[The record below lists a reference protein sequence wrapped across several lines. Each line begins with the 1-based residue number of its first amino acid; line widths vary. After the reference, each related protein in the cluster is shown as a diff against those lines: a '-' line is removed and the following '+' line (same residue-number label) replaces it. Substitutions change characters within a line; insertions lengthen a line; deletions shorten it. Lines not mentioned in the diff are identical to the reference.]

1 MKFLYSK
8 ADELSKQYQVELTNE
23 RGQREWLYLVSKM
36 SDSESWITRCIKL
49 LGNKKRY
56 PLNFARL
63 LEIELPQES
72 ELPLLE
78 SAQEA
83 RRATN
88 QKNICNIK
96 RMLGKRV

>member
-1 MKFLYSK
+1 MKILYKKANELASK
-8 ADELSKQYQVELTNE
+8 HQIELTNE

-36 SDSESWITRCIKL
+36 SESESWVTRCIEL

-63 LEIELPQES
+63 LEIELPKES

-78 SAQEA
+78 GAQEA

-88 QKNICNIK
+88 KQNIDNIK